1 MLTPTPEQLDYQAE
15 VRRLL
20 TRSWPLAS
28 SRGALEDG
36 RPFDP
41 AAWSALTG
49 LGATGLLVPAAFGGA
64 GAGAAEA
71 ALVSEELG
79 RVLLPVP
86 YVSGAV
92 TAARLLSLLS
102 PDPARDRYL
111 AGIASGATIATVAF
125 LDDAGRWSPDRV
137 AVRAEPAGAGSSEAG
152 LAGAEPGGAG
162 SSGAESSGVGPAEAG
177 PGAGGLA
184 GEQDWLLSGTV
195 PFVADAGGADLV
207 LVIGRTP
214 AGLGVFAVEDTAA
227 LRPRQLS
234 CLDPSQPLS
243 RLPLDAVP
251 ARRLPAAAEV
261 EVIMADVVATT
272 IACLTASAVGGAERC
287 LELSVEYAKTRV
299 QFGKPIGSHQAIK
312 HRCADMF
319 AAVQSARSAVHH
331 LLGRLDAETGPD
343 KAGPDE
349 TGPDEETALAVSIAK
364 AYCSDAFV
372 RCARDTVQI
381 HGGIGFT
388 WEHDAHRYLRR
399 AMAHAQLLGDATYH
413 RQLIAKHLG
422 VARTEAPPA

>member
-1 MLTPTPEQLDYQAE
+1 VLTPTSEQLEYQGE

-20 TRSWPLAS
+20 TRSWPLAR
-28 SRGALEDG
+28 SREVIASG

-41 AAWSALTG
+41 AAWSALTD
-49 LGATGLLVPAAFGGA
+49 LGATGLLVPAALDGA

-79 RVLLPVP
+79 RVLLPAP
-86 YVSGAV
+86 YVSCAV
-92 TAARLLSLLS
+92 TAARLLSLLG

-125 LDDAGRWSPDRV
+125 LDDVGRWSPDRV
-137 AVRAEPAGAGSSEAG
+137 EARAE
-152 LAGAEPGGAG
+152 
-162 SSGAESSGVGPAEAG
+162 PAEAG
-177 PGAGGLA
+177 PSEAGPPQAGPFEAGAIEARPSEAASG
-184 GEQDWLLSGTV
+184 QDWLLSGTV
-195 PFVADAGGADLV
+195 PFVADVGAAGLV
-207 LVIGRTP
+207 LVIARAP
-214 AGLGVFAVEDTAA
+214 DGLGVFAVEDTAA
-227 LRPRQLS
+227 LCARPLS

-251 ARRLPAAAEV
+251 ARRLPAMADVA
-261 EVIMADVVATT
+261 VIMADVVAAT
-272 IACLTASAVGGAERC
+272 IACLTASAVGSAERC

-299 QFGKPIGSHQAIK
+299 QFGKPIGAHQAIK

-319 AAVQSARSAVHH
+319 AAVQSARSAVYH
-331 LLGRLDAETGPD
+331 LLGQLDVETGPD
-343 KAGPDE
+343 G
-349 TGPDEETALAVSIAK
+349 TSPDEETALAVSIAK
-364 AYCSDAFV
+364 AHCSDALI

-388 WEHDAHRYLRR
+388 WEHDAHWYLRR

-413 RQLIAKHLG
+413 RQLIARHLG
-422 VARTEAPPA
+422 VAREEAPWT